1 MRAWGAKTFGEPLDV
16 LELEDRT
23 LPEPQEGQIELK
35 VSCAGVGLPDVLM
48 LQGNY
53 PAVVKPPVAPGQE
66 VVGTVTKVGA
76 GANFE
81 VGQKVMASTLFA
93 FGQGG
98 FADYCLGGTA
108 MTFPMP
114 EGMSDEQGA
123 GFIVPYHTA
132 YVGLVQRGELKE
144 EETLLVLGGAG
155 SSGSAAIVLGKALG
169 ATVIATASSEEKA
182 DFCRELGADHVINY
196 CEEAIR
202 HEVNRLTDGVGAQIV
217 YDPVGGS
224 AYKEATK
231 CIAQHGR
238 IIFVGYGSG
247 SWPEV
252 DPLHVVLRSYTLI
265 GAFAGARSPEEI
277 AEHHAHMMELFEAG
291 KLWVPVDKVFD
302 FDETPQAIERVNKG
316 DMLGKVVV
324 RVG

>member
-16 LELEDRT
+16 LELEDKT

-123 GFIVPYHTA
+123 GFIVPYH
-132 YVGLVQRGELKE
+132 
-144 EETLLVLGGAG
+144 
-155 SSGSAAIVLGKALG
+155 
-169 ATVIATASSEEKA
+169 
-182 DFCRELGADHVINY
+182 
-196 CEEAIR
+196 
-202 HEVNRLTDGVGAQIV
+202 
-217 YDPVGGS
+217 
-224 AYKEATK
+224 
-231 CIAQHGR
+231 
-238 IIFVGYGSG
+238 
-247 SWPEV
+247 
-252 DPLHVVLRSYTLI
+252 
-265 GAFAGARSPEEI
+265 
-277 AEHHAHMMELFEAG
+277 
-291 KLWVPVDKVFD
+291 
-302 FDETPQAIERVNKG
+302 
-316 DMLGKVVV
+316 
-324 RVG
+324 